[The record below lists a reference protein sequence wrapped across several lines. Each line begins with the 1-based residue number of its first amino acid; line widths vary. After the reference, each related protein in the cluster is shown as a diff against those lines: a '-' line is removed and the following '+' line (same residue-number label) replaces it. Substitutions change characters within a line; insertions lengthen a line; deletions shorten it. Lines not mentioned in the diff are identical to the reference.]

1 MLYCMTLLYCITLRT
16 YSNSD
21 DAIECL
27 DDLRDTKDAVAT
39 DRALSY
45 RRQRH
50 GYAARNIV
58 VA

>member
-1 MLYCMTLLYCITLRT
+1 MTLLYCITLRT